1 MRPLIHFINIA
12 HPTSNALDLKPDR
25 LRNTHSPLL
34 AILVAVPAPRSRSL
48 RRRQRNGIAPG
59 IHDPGLPIRGR
70 AVEDALRRVAVSVER
85 GAVGLVDLVE
95 LGVGSASAG
104 GVVGGLADAVAVE
117 LYGRGAEGGE
127 TGADDAGA
135 AFDFGPDGGI
145 DGTNFICR

>member
-1 MRPLIHFINIA
+1 M
-12 HPTSNALDLKPDR
+12 KPDR

-34 AILVAVPAPRSRSL
+34 AILVAIPAPRSRGL
-48 RRRQRNGIAPG
+48 RRRQRNGIPPR
-59 IHDPGLPIRGR
+59 IRDPGPPIRSH
-70 AVEDALRRVAVSVER
+70 AVEDALRRVAVGVER

-95 LGVGSASAG
+95 LGVGSAAAG
-104 GVVGGLADAVAVE
+104 GIVGGLAHAVAVE

-145 DGTNFICR
+145 DGTPFICR